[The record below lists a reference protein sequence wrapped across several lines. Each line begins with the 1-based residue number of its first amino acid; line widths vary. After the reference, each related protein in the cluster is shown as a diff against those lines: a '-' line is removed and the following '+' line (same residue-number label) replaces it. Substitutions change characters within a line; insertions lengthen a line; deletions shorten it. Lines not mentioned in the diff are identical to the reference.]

1 MIVARNYMLAP
12 HHFRTSSVT
21 IGASLVAAAIAA
33 LVTVV
38 PEWTRAAYTQ
48 ADTKKANEKNVL
60 VNISSALRSDFER
73 LSAPALIPNTNSV
86 HFKFLPEPGRAYTD
100 VAATP
105 SLDSSF
111 ARGEGL
117 LFLAK
122 PHALEQNEAFASI
135 PGSEQTSV
143 DLADDA
149 TPDTSLSVRTASVE
163 PNIDIPLPH
172 SRPIIYNQARNQS
185 SRSNDSSTVADTR
198 QTASSASFAWLKK
211 LFPFLI
217 RGTPVFPREADSQ
230 TAVYDIE
237 EHVVYLPNGEKLEAH
252 SGLSKWLDDPRY
264 VNIKGRGPTPP
275 NTYRLALR
283 EKPFHG
289 VQAIRLNPVGDGNM
303 YGRAGMLAHPY
314 MLGPNGESNGCVS
327 VQNYP
332 KFLQAFLKGDINRL
346 IVVARLD
353 RAPSTAAYGQVN
365 LAAANSDNF

>member
-1 MIVARNYMLAP
+1 
-12 HHFRTSSVT
+12 
-21 IGASLVAAAIAA
+21 LVAAAIAA

-48 ADTKKANEKNVL
+48 ADTKQANEKNL
-60 VNISSALRSDFER
+60 RENIASARLSDFER
-73 LSAPALIPNTNSV
+73 LSIPALIPNSDPV
-86 HFKFLPEPGRAYTD
+86 PFKFLPEPGRAYTD
-100 VAATP
+100 VAAAP

-117 LFLAK
+117 LFLAE
-122 PHALEQNEAFASI
+122 PMGSRAPGQNGAYATI
-135 PGSEQTSV
+135 RGSEQTSI
-143 DLADDA
+143 DSADDV
-149 TPDTSLSVRTASVE
+149 TPDTSLPVQTASVE
-163 PNIDIPLPH
+163 PDIDIPLPH
-172 SRPIIYNQARNQS
+172 SRPIINNQARNQS
-185 SRSNDSSTVADTR
+185 SRSNDSSTVAGTR
-198 QTASSASFAWLKK
+198 QTASFAWLKK
-211 LFPFLI
+211 LFPFLG
-217 RGTPVFPREADSQ
+217 RGTPVLPADADSQ

-237 EHVVYLPNGEKLEAH
+237 DHVVYLPNGEKLEAH